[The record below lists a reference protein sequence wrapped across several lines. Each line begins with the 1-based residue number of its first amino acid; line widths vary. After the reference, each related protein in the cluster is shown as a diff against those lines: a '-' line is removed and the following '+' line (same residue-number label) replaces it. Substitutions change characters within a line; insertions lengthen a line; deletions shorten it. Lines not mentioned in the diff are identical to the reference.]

1 MRLSECSICAL
12 VPVDT
17 RRRLTVGD
25 SDVLCV
31 MVEPV
36 HEGVGLSHLGARA
49 FGLWIRLPPGL
60 CLSWRALAACVGQA
74 PLVCVWPANVCAGW
88 GAARPGSMWPPGS
101 SGFGHRASRDH
112 AQFWRAL
119 GG

>member
-1 MRLSECSICAL
+1 MKVVGGAREPHLAGVSGVRECVGCAA
-12 VPVDT
+12 P
-17 RRRLTVGD
+17 
-25 SDVLCV
+25 
-31 MVEPV
+31 
-36 HEGVGLSHLGARA
+36 HLGARA
-49 FGLWIRLPPGL
+49 FGLWIGLPPGL

-74 PLVCVWPANVCAGW
+74 RLVCVRFANVCAGW

-112 AQFWRAL
+112 AQLWRAL